1 MVNSQPRSSVTEE
14 HPAAEPITLVAEL
27 WYEQAPD
34 LTDPQLL
41 EALRELSSETHAQ
54 QDSITV
60 PYQRPERNG
69 HHGGPEPLVT
79 VVMPSSPLGEGG
91 KRRPDASQTW
101 DWPEAEAAVAR
112 AQVGVLVTEMLV
124 GGWSAQDRVD
134 ALSRVVVTL
143 ARTTRPLAVSWPQS
157 QRVSDPEALAGDGF
171 DGVVNVRFF
180 SVAGDEPAMVLDTLG
195 LHVFGLPDLQCHF
208 RDRDPGEIAGL
219 LYATAL
225 YIFESG
231 DVIADG
237 NTISGPDGEG
247 RYLCRRETS
256 LLEPSRLVLDVDL
269 GDPYAAGRRDR

>member
-1 MVNSQPRSSVTEE
+1 MTQEQSE
-14 HPAAEPITLVAEL
+14 AEPITLVAEL

-34 LTDPQLL
+34 LADPELL
-41 EALRELSSETHAQ
+41 DALRGLSSEVYAQ
-54 QDSITV
+54 QGSITV
-60 PYQRPERNG
+60 PYSRPDDNG
-69 HHGGPEPLVT
+69 SHGSPAPLVT

-91 KRRPDASQTW
+91 KSRPDASQTW
-101 DWPEAEAAVAR
+101 DWEEAEVAVAR
-112 AQVGVLVTEMLV
+112 SKAGVLVTEMLV
-124 GGWSAQDRVD
+124 SGWSAQDRVD
-134 ALSRVVVTL
+134 ALARVVVAL
-143 ARTTRPLAVSWPQS
+143 ARVTRPLAVSWPHS
-157 QRVSDPEALAGDGF
+157 QRVSDPESLAGDGF

-180 SVAGDEPAMVLDTLG
+180 TVAGDEPAMVLDTLG

-225 YIFESG
+225 YIFDSG

-247 RYLCRRETS
+247 RYVCRRETS

-269 GDPYAAGRRDR
+269 GDPYAAGQRDR